1 MMEELMGRA
10 QGYCRGKGGSL
21 HLTSLVNGMLGADGV
36 VGGSLA
42 LAVGAAYAS
51 NLIGR
56 ETVVVA
62 YFGDGA
68 SNAGLFHEAANL
80 ASILSAPVLFV
91 CENNQWALSTR
102 TTEVTAGPGIAD
114 RAASYGIPG
123 RSVDGND
130 VLAVIDAATPLV
142 ERARI
147 GQGPSLLEA
156 KTYRMGL
163 HSLYSS
169 TGGDDR
175 DPAELEDWANK
186 DPVDRTRALLLGLG
200 EEPRVAEVEREVDEL
215 IARAITDAA
224 DSPYPEPSAAYEDV
238 YSLSN
243 VVGPD
248 RLS

>member
-1 MMEELMGRA
+1 
-10 QGYCRGKGGSL
+10 
-21 HLTSLVNGMLGADGV
+21 
-36 VGGSLA
+36 
-42 LAVGAAYAS
+42 
-51 NLIGR
+51 
-56 ETVVVA
+56 
-62 YFGDGA
+62 
-68 SNAGLFHEAANL
+68 
-80 ASILSAPVLFV
+80 
-91 CENNQWALSTR
+91 
-102 TTEVTAGPGIAD
+102 
-114 RAASYGIPG
+114 
-123 RSVDGND
+123 
-130 VLAVIDAATPLV
+130 
-142 ERARI
+142 
-147 GQGPSLLEA
+147 
-156 KTYRMGL
+156 MGL

-215 IARAITDAA
+215 IARAISDAA